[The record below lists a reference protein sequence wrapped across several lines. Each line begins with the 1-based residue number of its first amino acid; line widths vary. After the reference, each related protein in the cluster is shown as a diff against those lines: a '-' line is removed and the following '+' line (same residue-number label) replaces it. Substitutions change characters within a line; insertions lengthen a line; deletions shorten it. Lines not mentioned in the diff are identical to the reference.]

1 MANREVGLN
10 WINISETSVC
20 SNLMKVILA
29 ETVFDVFLKS
39 HNFAKVKSVPV
50 PFRITGVYNEI
61 GEKNSKSK
69 ATSFWVKYS
78 Q

>member
-1 MANREVGLN
+1 M
-10 WINISETSVC
+10 T
-20 SNLMKVILA
+20 VILA
-29 ETVFDVFLKS
+29 EKVFDVLLKS
-39 HNFAKVKSVPV
+39 RNFAKVKSVPV